1 MDFGE
6 RLRQLRLNK
15 ALSQRKLAKKVGID
29 FTYLS
34 KIERGRMSPPSQE
47 TILKL
52 AGALDADPDELLVL
66 ADRVPDDVKDVVT
79 KSAKLPAFLREL
91 RDLNDDDI
99 EALRKR
105 AGELRTK
112 KNDNDTDSNPE

>member
-6 RLRQLRLNK
+6 RLRQLRLDK
-15 ALSQRKLAKKVGID
+15 TLSQRKLAEKIGID

-47 TILKL
+47 TIMKL
-52 AGALDADPDELLVL
+52 ASVLEADSDELLVL

-91 RDLNDDDI
+91 RDLDDDDI
-99 EALRKR
+99 EDLRKR
-105 AGELRTK
+105 AGELRNEK
-112 KNDNDTDSNPE
+112 VDNDTNNASE